1 MAEPVD
7 EPDSLPVDEAL
18 DEPLAEPPVD
28 EDPDLGIVS
37 IR

>member
-7 EPDSLPVDEAL
+7 EPDSLPEV
-18 DEPLAEPPVD
+18 DEPLVEAPVD

>member
-7 EPDSLPVDEAL
+7 EPDSLPELDELLAEAL
-18 DEPLAEPPVD
+18 DD